1 MNSQNFNIDEVKEK
15 IRKLKAELETTETL
29 LAKQTND
36 YLHQVQ
42 IKHRRSSAKRY
53 INEPNWIDTIREIET
68 SSLFLDYY
76 GELNFFRDFRFI
88 YKKNEKDFFKQ
99 FIGYSPNFIITSAA
113 QTLWSIKL
121 CVEEGNFADAF
132 ILVRKIK
139 DDLLFYTYSELLNL
153 EINNEIRE
161 QFKKQRSFNI
171 DDNKNNKINSWL
183 NNKLHLYS
191 SVIFKTLDK
200 NATIHMFNEQF
211 LIRKKQ
217 KDLDTLLNK
226 YTHGNG
232 PSFYNVFQHHKNF
245 QKLSS
250 DLLHSIRFCIL
261 MSLCQMTLLKPMTVM
276 SSTYTDYIEVDLT
289 PPEEALTEVDPIVLN
304 YFHNHQKIIG
314 EGCFEF
320 LEKHSGMTFIER
332 K

>member
-1 MNSQNFNIDEVKEK
+1 MNSQNFNIDELKEK
-15 IRKLKAELETTETL
+15 IRKLKAELKTTETL

-42 IKHRRSSAKRY
+42 IKHRLSSVERY
-53 INEPNWIDTIREIET
+53 INETNWIETIREIET

-191 SVIFKTLDK
+191 PAIVKALDK
-200 NATIHMFNEQF
+200 NATIHIFNEKF
-211 LIRKKQ
+211 LIMQRLD
-217 KDLDTLLNK
+217 DLNTVLNE

-232 PSFYNVFQHHKNF
+232 PDFYNVFQHQKNF
-245 QKLSS
+245 QELSN

-261 MSLCQMTLLKPMTVM
+261 MCLCQMTLLKPMTVM
-276 SSTYTDYIEVDLT
+276 SSTYTDYLEVDLT

-304 YFHNHQKIIG
+304 YFHNHQKVIG
-314 EGCFEF
+314 EGCVEF
-320 LEKHSGMTFIER
+320 LKKHSGMSFIEN
-332 K
+332 

>member
-1 MNSQNFNIDEVKEK
+1 MPPQNPNIDELKEK
-15 IRKLKAELETTETL
+15 IRKLKAELKTTETL

-36 YLHQVQ
+36 YLHQTHINHRVSSV
-42 IKHRRSSAKRY
+42 KHY
-53 INEPNWIDTIREIET
+53 INEPHWIDVIREIEN

-76 GELNFFRDFRFI
+76 GGLNAFRDLRFA
-88 YKKNEKDFFKQ
+88 YKKNETDFFKQ

-113 QTLWSIKL
+113 QTIWSIKL

-153 EINNEIRE
+153 EINNKIKAL
-161 QFKKQRSFNI
+161 FKKQDSLSI
-171 DDNKNNKINSWL
+171 DCNENTMINLWL
-183 NNKLHLYS
+183 NNNLHLYS

-211 LIRKKQ
+211 LIRKKHN
-217 KDLDTLLNK
+217 DLDTLLNK

-276 SSTYTDYIEVDLT
+276 SSTYTDYLEVDLT

-304 YFHNHQKIIG
+304 YFHNHQIIIG